1 KWTPDSG
8 YHCAAPLLEVATPPL
23 TPASVSPSSPFSS
36 YHFSQILI
44 RRPYAMIPTIDD
56 AAGKTLYE
64 ESRAICL
71 RAART
76 NAMML
81 GHYIAINRKPMPW
94 LTPSTRETLV
104 MLVMNGLHLRKSSP
118 SGGEGESEREQE
130 MLLQN
135 CVDILQLMGRV
146 GVHVADMANMLRE
159 LATPISTTQSP

>member
-1 KWTPDSG
+1 M
-8 YHCAAPLLEVATPPL
+8 V
-23 TPASVSPSSPFSS
+23 
-36 YHFSQILI
+36 
-44 RRPYAMIPTIDD
+44 PTMDD
-56 AAGKTLYE
+56 AAGKALYE

-104 MLVMNGLHLRKSSP
+104 MLVMNGLHLHKSSP
-118 SGGEGESEREQE
+118 SGVEGESEREQE
-130 MLLQN
+130 ILLQN

-159 LATPISTTQSP
+159 LATPINTTQSP